1 MEPNLQLGSEK
12 VAADISTN
20 VHFYRFKLVIG
31 AIGADDGNVSL
42 ANPLPVL
49 STKRTKNTND
59 VANISGAI
67 LLDALT
73 SVKIADAN
81 PDRIFFCVNNDDGV
95 QAVFIKL
102 QAASIDN
109 IAKGIF
115 LTRKTGSHIAW
126 QMPSDNIY
134 TGEISAIAVAGT
146 PSVFVTEY

>member
-1 MEPNLQLGSEK
+1 M
-12 VAADISTN
+12 VAKIEST
-20 VHFYRFKLVIG
+20 R
-31 AIGADDGNVSL
+31 
-42 ANPLPVL
+42 
-49 STKRTKNTND
+49 NTND
-59 VANISGAI
+59 AALVSGAI
-67 LLDALT
+67 LLDAVT
-73 SVKIADAN
+73 SVKIAEAN

-109 IAKGIF
+109 ATKGIF

-146 PSVFVTEY
+146 PSIFVTEY